1 MARSTRLVILIR
13 NIYTLWGR
21 KRFLLPFTYFPTNL
35 VYPFTIR
42 VTGIIKPI
50 TGKSFMLNEVVV
62 IEKNYKNLP
71 LLQKSGSTVVNNVQM
86 PAMKK
91 KKPCKQM

>member
-1 MARSTRLVILIR
+1 
-13 NIYTLWGR
+13 
-21 KRFLLPFTYFPTNL
+21 
-35 VYPFTIR
+35 
-42 VTGIIKPI
+42 
-50 TGKSFMLNEVVV
+50 MLNEVVV